1 MKYSYILILFLSIS
15 LSAQYAT
22 AKDVEKLALEISKK
36 VNKNPDPIS
45 GVAARGASSYSNT
58 LVYMYDVP
66 EGWYPE
72 ENMKQTIIENYNEME
87 IAKMYIN
94 FRINTD
100 FHYYRGSKLVKKIGI
115 KSHEFLN
122 KYDLK
127 GNLISVSKKPTQSI
141 KLGEYVIYEN
151 HPKAKGVNFKV
162 KKPNGWKKMEGDRPN
177 VVQKF
182 VKGTNSYMTLIL
194 ETGQFISKSQGKEL
208 LNDDETATEMA
219 NGMLTI
225 GENSKLISK
234 KYVTVD
240 NYPSLEIVMETSM
253 ERAGTNMRY
262 RYIVWNVFYEDRF
275 VQLMAGTLLK
285 VNGNE
290 VKSDWKSD
298 LATYRL
304 VTNSMIFPDQY

>member
-22 AKDVEKLALEISKK
+22 AKDVEKLALEISKT
-36 VNKNPDPIS
+36 VNKNPNPIS
-45 GVAARGASSYSNT
+45 GVIQRGVSSYSNT

-66 EGWYPE
+66 QDWYAE
-72 ENMKQTIIENYNEME
+72 ENMKQTIIENYNELD

-100 FHYYRGSKLVKKIGI
+100 FHYYRGSKLVKRIGI

-122 KYDLK
+122 KYDLN
-127 GNLISVSKKPTQSI
+127 GNLISVSKKSSQST

-162 KKPNGWKKMEGDRPN
+162 KKPNGWEKMEGDRPN

-182 VKGTNSYMTLIL
+182 LKGTNSYMTLIL
-194 ETGQFISKSQGKEL
+194 DTGQFISKSQGKEL
-208 LNDDETATEMA
+208 LNDEEIANEMA
-219 NGMLTI
+219 NGMLSV

-234 KYVTVD
+234 KYITVD
-240 NYPSLEIVMETSM
+240 NYPSLEIIMETDV
-253 ERAGTNMRY
+253 ERIGVIGRTRF
-262 RYIVWNVFYEDRF
+262 IIWNVFYEDRL
-275 VQLMAGTLLK
+275 VQLMAGTLIK
-285 VNGNE
+285 ANGVE
-290 VKSDWKSD
+290 VESDWKSD

>member
-22 AKDVEKLALEISKK
+22 AKDVEKLALEISKNI
-36 VNKNPDPIS
+36 NKNPNPIS
-45 GVAARGASSYSNT
+45 GIVMRGASSYSNT

-72 ENMKQTIIENYNEME
+72 ENMKQTIIENYNEMD

-127 GNLISVSKKPTQSI
+127 GNLISVSKKPTQST

-177 VVQKF
+177 IVQKF
-182 VKGTNSYMTLIL
+182 VKGTNSYLTLIL

-208 LNDDETATEMA
+208 LNDEEIANEMTKGLMA
-219 NGMLTI
+219 I
-225 GENSKLISK
+225 GKNSKLISK

-240 NYPSLEIVMETSM
+240 NYPSLEVVMETDV
-253 ERAGTNMRY
+253 ERIGVKGRTRF
-262 RYIVWNVFYEDRF
+262 IIWNVFYEDRL

-285 VNGNE
+285 ADGIE
-290 VKSDWKSD
+290 LESDWKSD

>member
-1 MKYSYILILFLSIS
+1 MKYTYILISFLSIS

-22 AKDVEKLALEISKK
+22 AKDVEKLALEISNT

-45 GVAARGASSYSNT
+45 GVAPRGATSYSNT

-66 EGWYPE
+66 EDWYAE
-72 ENMKQTIIENYNEME
+72 ENMKQTIIENYNELD

-94 FRINTD
+94 FRINAD

-177 VVQKF
+177 IVQKF
-182 VKGTNSYMTLIL
+182 VKGTNTYLTLIL

-208 LNDDETATEMA
+208 LNDEEIANEMTKELMA
-219 NGMLTI
+219 I
-225 GENSKLISK
+225 GKNSKLISK

-240 NYPSLEIVMETSM
+240 NYPSLEVVMETDV
-253 ERAGTNMRY
+253 ERIGVMGRTRF
-262 RYIVWNVFYEDRF
+262 IIWNVFYEDRL

-285 VNGNE
+285 ADGIE
-290 VKSDWKSD
+290 VESDWKSN

>member
-1 MKYSYILILFLSIS
+1 MKYSCLLLLFLSIS
-15 LSAQYAT
+15 INAQSLT
-22 AKDVEKLALEISKK
+22 DKQLENLALEISEK
-36 VNKNPDPIS
+36 VNKNPDPRTGII
-45 GVAARGASSYSNT
+45 ALGATSYLNT
-58 LVYMYDVP
+58 LVYMYEVP
-66 EGWYPE
+66 ENWFPE
-72 ENMKQTIIENYNEME
+72 KNMKQQLIENFNELGV
-87 IAKMYIN
+87 AKMYIN
-94 FRINTD
+94 FKINTD
-100 FHYYRGSKLVKKIGI
+100 FHYYKGSKLVKKIGI

-141 KLGEYVIYEN
+141 KLGEYVVYEN

-177 VVQKF
+177 VVQQF
-182 VKGTNSYMTLIL
+182 VKGTNSYMTIIL
-194 ETGQFISKSQGKEL
+194 DTGQFISKSQGKEL

-285 VNGNE
+285 VNGVE
-290 VKSDWKSD
+290 VESDWKSD
-298 LATYRL
+298 LLTYRL

>member
-1 MKYSYILILFLSIS
+1 MKYSYLLILFLSIS

-22 AKDVEKLALEISKK
+22 AKDVEKLALEISKNI
-36 VNKNPDPIS
+36 NKNPNPIS
-45 GVAARGASSYSNT
+45 GIVMRGASSYSNT

-87 IAKMYIN
+87 IPKMYIN

-100 FHYYRGSKLVKKIGI
+100 FHYHRGSKLVKKIGI

-122 KYDLK
+122 KYDLN
-127 GNLISVSKKPTQSI
+127 GNLISVSKKPSQST

-182 VKGTNSYMTLIL
+182 VKGTNSYLTLIL

-208 LNDDETATEMA
+208 LNDEEIANEMA
-219 NGMLTI
+219 NGMLSI
-225 GENSKLISK
+225 GKNSKLISK

-240 NYPSLEIVMETSM
+240 TYPTLEIVMETDV
-253 ERAGTNMRY
+253 ERIGVIGRTRF
-262 RYIVWNVFYEDRF
+262 IIWNVFYEDRL
-275 VQLMAGTLLK
+275 VQIMGGTLLK
-285 VNGNE
+285 ADGIE